1 MKALSHLQKRR
12 FSALRGAAALFLAA
26 SAVVAGMTAFDV
38 PVDAA
43 DASVPFVPHTAF
55 YASPAVQT
63 VHVKINGIAPSFA
76 YAPFLSGDY
85 TYIPLRAVME
95 HLGAT
100 VEWIESIQSIVITS
114 AGKTITMTID
124 SDEMTVNG
132 VKKTLPVKVLL
143 VGDVTYVPLR
153 AVSESLGAAVGWDDS
168 TQTVG
173 IYTNEK
179 THSLSLG
186 ISKVAIGQTFDS
198 FTALHGLPTYSVS
211 GENGLMW
218 HVYANPA
225 AFLTVASDGGIVCAY
240 YTNTPGFLTSEGLQY
255 GSAAPDD
262 GRQYEY
268 VHTGN
273 VNIHKYY
280 DTIEKKLC
288 AVYVAA
294 DGYYNLHDI
303 NVSLT
308 GQARI
313 GLDIL
318 NAFRAAN
325 HLTALTWD
333 EAAANCSTDHAAYMA
348 DMGELTHTG
357 PGGENAIE
365 RYQAYNPSFRWKAW
379 GENICAGAKNIF
391 TCMNG
396 WRNSRQHR
404 TLMLSDKQYA
414 GIGMVYKPHGA
425 YTYSA
430 AMLLLK

>member
-1 MKALSHLQKRR
+1 
-12 FSALRGAAALFLAA
+12 
-26 SAVVAGMTAFDV
+26 
-38 PVDAA
+38 
-43 DASVPFVPHTAF
+43 
-55 YASPAVQT
+55 
-63 VHVKINGIAPSFA
+63 
-76 YAPFLSGDY
+76 
-85 TYIPLRAVME
+85 
-95 HLGAT
+95 
-100 VEWIESIQSIVITS
+100 
-114 AGKTITMTID
+114 
-124 SDEMTVNG
+124 
-132 VKKTLPVKVLL
+132 
-143 VGDVTYVPLR
+143 
-153 AVSESLGAAVGWDDS
+153 
-168 TQTVG
+168 
-173 IYTNEK
+173 
-179 THSLSLG
+179 
-186 ISKVAIGQTFDS
+186 
-198 FTALHGLPTYSVS
+198 
-211 GENGLMW
+211 MW

-268 VHTGN
+268 VHMGN

-357 PGGENAIE
+357 PGG
-365 RYQAYNPSFRWKAW
+365 RK
-379 GENICAGAKNIF
+379 C
-391 TCMNG
+391 
-396 WRNSRQHR
+396 HR
-404 TLMLSDKQYA
+404 AVS
-414 GIGMVYKPHGA
+414 GV
-425 YTYSA
+425 
-430 AMLLLK
+430 